1 MNSDANIAH
10 AEKCVAACAGLPV
23 GALDGGWTALGM
35 SSYTKHLEDA
45 LNEIVCLATDRLANA
60 YVIAG
65 EALALRFNKNIIND
79 VVESMDAKIE
89 QIENF
94 PPVPEKLLWMV
105 DGIDRKEATK
115 MIHDYASA
123 AITWKPSK
131 ALLRAWE
138 DVQTTGDKAR
148 RIEDENRKLKI
159 ALKIKEE
166 EHACCADDLRVLA
179 ANTNSLLHQID
190 IGDFMDS
197 NGHSAKMLKATHDL
211 MQLLTPNVE

>member
-1 MNSDANIAH
+1 
-10 AEKCVAACAGLPV
+10 
-23 GALDGGWTALGM
+23 
-35 SSYTKHLEDA
+35 
-45 LNEIVCLATDRLANA
+45 
-60 YVIAG
+60 
-65 EALALRFNKNIIND
+65 
-79 VVESMDAKIE
+79 MDAKIE
-89 QIENF
+89 LVQNF
-94 PPVPEKLLWMV
+94 PPIPDKLLWMI

-166 EHACCADDLRVLA
+166 EHTCCADDRRVIA
-179 ANTNSLLHQID
+179 ASTNSLLHQID

-197 NGHSAKMLKATHDL
+197 NGHSAKMLKATRDL
-211 MQLLTPNVE
+211 MRLLTKES